1 MTARVKQSWCRG
13 AVFAGAVLATAAL
26 ALGTAA
32 GPAEA
37 QYYGYRYAQPYSGY
51 SPYGYSHYRGDEWR
65 SGNHGWHRGWDRG
78 GRDHARDHR
87 GPGPGA
93 HGRGA
98 APVGSGNA
106 YMGWLGAHGSYR

>member
-1 MTARVKQSWCRG
+1 MTTRVKQSWCRG

-26 ALGTAA
+26 ALGTTP
-32 GPAEA
+32 GSAEA
-37 QYYGYRYAQPYSGY
+37 QYYGYGYAHPYSGY
-51 SPYGYSHYRGDEWR
+51 SPYGYSYYRGDGWR
-65 SGNHGWHRGWDRG
+65 SGDHGWHRGWGRG
-78 GRDHARDHR
+78 GRDHARDNH
-87 GPGPGA
+87 GPGPAA

>member
-1 MTARVKQSWCRG
+1 MTACVKQSWCRG

-26 ALGTAA
+26 ALGVGA

-37 QYYGYRYAQPYSGY
+37 QHYGYRYDAPYSGY
-51 SPYGYSHYRGDEWR
+51 SPYGYSHYRNDSR
-65 SGNHGWHRGWDRG
+65 HSDDRGWRRG
-78 GRDHARDHR
+78 WGASRRDHARDHH
-87 GPGPGA
+87 GPGPAA
-93 HGRGA
+93 HGRGT